1 LVLRDPEV
9 TRVIQDRQDH
19 KEREELKD
27 HQGQQD
33 LKVTRVIQ
41 DRQDHK
47 EREELKDHQGNHEH
61 SQSLK
66 DLDLK
71 YLFLLGR
78 LRLRQLCVILVK

>member
-1 LVLRDPEV
+1 LGLRDLKE
-9 TRVIQDRQDH
+9 TKVIQDH

-27 HQGQQD
+27 HQA
-33 LKVTRVIQ
+33 
-41 DRQDHK
+41 
-47 EREELKDHQGNHEH
+47 NHEH